1 MKQAAPSPGGRAGCF
16 FVRAALVLTCSAFVA
31 VGTAR
36 AATKPTRA
44 AAKETRAAAKETVK
58 PPQVKLEFEKY
69 TLPNGLEVILHED
82 HQLPIVGVNIW
93 YHAGPANEKAGQT
106 GFAHLFEH
114 LMFQSSGHV
123 PEDSYFKFLE
133 GAGASFVNGSTDF
146 DRTNY
151 LEDIPSNQLEL
162 ALWLESDRMGFLLD
176 RLDAASFA
184 NQQDVVRNERRQSV
198 ENAPY
203 GLVEEELF
211 HQLFPKNHPYY
222 ASVIGSHEDIQNA
235 KVDDIRDFFKRYYV
249 PNNATLVIAGD
260 IDKAK
265 AKALV
270 TKYFATIPRG
280 QDVPAIEATTPPITQ
295 EHRAKVTDKVELP
308 RVFMGWITSPIFKPG
323 DAEADLTAD
332 ILGGGKASRLYKA
345 LVYEKQI
352 AQDVNASQQSL
363 TLGSIFEIV
372 ATAKP
377 GHTAEELEAAIDGE
391 LQRLATEGPTPAELA
406 ASQTSTFSGIVSSL
420 ERIGGFGG
428 VADRL
433 NMYNQHTKDPGYL
446 NQDLARHAAVTTDGI
461 KKFVAEQLAKDHRAI
476 VYGIPGEKVI
486 PPAPPTPEAP
496 AKTEAKVESKEPWRN
511 TVPGAGPTAVVKLP
525 MAKRFQLQNGL
536 TVLLVESHR
545 LPVVAGTLVLRS
557 GSAQDPQD
565 LPGLA
570 GFTASMLDEGTEK
583 RDALAIAN
591 ELHKLGASLNT
602 GSSVDG
608 STIACRSLK
617 QTAGATMSILSD
629 VALHP
634 AFPEKDIERVRD
646 ERVTSLLQQ
655 RDSPNQTASRIMWS
669 CLYGPSHPYGH
680 ISLGTSEAL
689 KKITRDDMRKFYQA
703 YFTPQNSALVLVG
716 DLNEVEAKK
725 LANEALG
732 SWTGPPT
739 ETPRPPTGTM
749 ISSRVI
755 IVDKPE
761 MPQTALRVVQ
771 LGLMRSDPDFE
782 RFDLANT
789 ILGGLFSSRINMNLR
804 ETHGYTYGAFS
815 ALSENRGQGPFLIGT
830 SVRADV
836 TGASIDEILKEVKIM
851 TEKPVTDEELR
862 MAKESTVRTLPA
874 LFQTTGS
881 SAGTIATLYLYDLP
895 PDYYQTL
902 PGRIAGITPADVQAV
917 SKKYLAPDRMLVIA
931 VGDRGKIEP
940 QITKLKLGSV
950 AYRDLDGKE
959 VAAAATN

>member
-1 MKQAAPSPGGRAGCF
+1 LAR
-16 FVRAALVLTCSAFVA
+16 VALVLACSAFLFVS
-31 VGTAR
+31 GSAR
-36 AATKPTRA
+36 AAVKEA
-44 AAKETRAAAKETVK
+44 AK

-82 HQLPIVGVNIW
+82 HQLPLVAVNIW
-93 YHAGPANEKAGQT
+93 YHAGPANERAGQT

-123 PEDSYFKFLE
+123 PEDSYFKYLE
-133 GAGASFVNGSTDF
+133 AAGSSFVNGSTDF

-176 RLDAASFA
+176 RLTPASFA

-211 HQLFPKNHPYY
+211 HQLFPKTHPYY

-235 KVDDIRDFFKRYYV
+235 KVGDIREFFKAYYI

-260 IDKAK
+260 MDKAK
-265 AKALV
+265 TKALV
-270 TKYFATIPRG
+270 TKYFASIPRG
-280 QDVPAIEATTPPITQ
+280 AEIPPVQVTTPPITQ
-295 EHRAKVTDKVELP
+295 ERRAKVNDEVELP

-323 DAEADLTAD
+323 DAEASLAAD
-332 ILGGGKASRLYKA
+332 ILAGGKASRLYKS
-345 LVYEKQI
+345 LVYDKQI
-352 AQDVNASQQSL
+352 AQDVNASLQSL
-363 TLGSIFEIV
+363 ALGSVFEII

-377 GHTAEELEAAIDGE
+377 GHTAEEIEAAIDAE
-391 LQRLATEGPTPAELA
+391 LQKFAAEGPTPTELA
-406 ASQTSTFSGIVSSL
+406 ASQNSTYSGIVMSL

-428 VADRL
+428 VADRI

-446 NQDLARHAAVTTDGI
+446 NQDLARYAAVTTDGI
-461 KKFVAEQLAKDHRAI
+461 KRFATEQLTKDHRAV
-476 VYGIPGEKVI
+476 VYGLPGTKVV
-486 PPAPPTPEAP
+486 PPAPPTPPAP
-496 AKTEAKVESKEPWRN
+496 SATEAKVESKEAWRN
-511 TVPGAGPTAVVKLP
+511 SVPGAGPAPVVKLP

-536 TVLLVESHR
+536 TVLLVENHH
-545 LPVVAGTLVLRS
+545 LPIFAGTLVIRS

-565 LPGLA
+565 IPGLA
-570 GFTASMLDEGTEK
+570 GYTSSMLDEGTQK
-583 RDALAIAN
+583 RNALAIAN
-591 ELHKLGASLNT
+591 ELHSLGASLNT

-608 STIACRSLK
+608 GTIGCRSLK

-634 AFPEKDIERVRD
+634 AFPEKDIERVRGD
-646 ERVTSLLQQ
+646 RVTSLLQQ
-655 RDSPNQTASRIMWS
+655 RDSPNQTASRIMWN

-680 ISLGTSEAL
+680 ITLGTAEGL
-689 KKITRDDMRKFYQA
+689 KKATRDDMARFYQA
-703 YFTPQNSALVLVG
+703 YYTPQNAALVLVG
-716 DLNEVEAKK
+716 DLNESEAKR
-725 LANEALG
+725 LAADALG

-749 ISSRVI
+749 ISSRVV
-755 IVDKPE
+755 IVDKPG

-789 ILGGLFSSRINMNLR
+789 ILGGLFSSRINLNLR
-804 ETHGYTYGAFS
+804 EAHGYTYGAFS

-836 TGASIDEILKEVKIM
+836 TGASIDEILKEVRSM
-851 TEKPVTDEELR
+851 LEKPVTDDELR
-862 MAKESTVRTLPA
+862 MAKESTIRTLPA
-874 LFQTTGS
+874 QFQTTGGT
-881 SAGTIATLYLYDLP
+881 AGTIATLYLYDLP
-895 PDYYQTL
+895 PDYYQTF
-902 PGRIAGITPADVQAV
+902 PGRIAGITAADVQAV
-917 SKKYLAPDRMLVIA
+917 SKKYLAPERMLIIA
-931 VGDRGKIEP
+931 VGDRSKIEP
-940 QITKLKLGSV
+940 QITKLKLGTV
-950 AYRDLDGKE
+950 AYKDLDGKE
-959 VAAAATN
+959 VTAASTN